1 MEPVTA
7 AVAAFSALKAG
18 VSAGKEITSLAKE
31 IGTLW
36 NSIDEINNAHNKKKS
51 SVFRSVEEEALD
63 TFMAKKKAEDME
75 NQLREIIIYS
85 RGMGAWQELI
95 KLRADIRK
103 KRQEEAARIRKKRRQ
118 MIEIILMSG
127 AIIIG
132 VSALIVFAVFL
143 VNRHVQQ

>member
-18 VSAGKEITSLAKE
+18 VAAGKEITSLAKE

-85 RGMGAWQELI
+85 RGVGAWQELVR
-95 KLRADIRK
+95 LRADIRK
-103 KRQEEAARIRKKRRQ
+103 KRQEDALAAKRKRQ
-118 MIEIILMSG
+118 QMFEVI
-127 AIIIG
+127 AI
-132 VSALIVFAVFL
+132 AATLIVGSVALFIFVLAL
-143 VNRHVQQ
+143 LSARNS

>member
-18 VSAGKEITSLAKE
+18 VAAGKEITSLAKE

-36 NSIDEINNAHNKKKS
+36 NSIDEITHQHNKKKS

-63 TFMAKKKAEDME
+63 TFMAKKKAEDLE

-95 KLRADIRK
+95 RLRADIRK
-103 KRQEEAARIRKKRRQ
+103 KRKEDALAAKRKRQ
-118 MIEIILMSG
+118 QMLEVI
-127 AIIIG
+127 AI
-132 VSALIVFAVFL
+132 AATLIVGSVALFIFVVAL
-143 VNRHVQQ
+143 LSARNS

>member
-1 MEPVTA
+1 MEPITA

-36 NSIDEINNAHNKKKS
+36 NSIDEITHQHNKKKS

-63 TFMAKKKAEDME
+63 TFMAKKKAEDLE

-95 KLRADIRK
+95 RLRADIRK
-103 KRQEEAARIRKKRRQ
+103 KRQEDALAAKRKRQ
-118 MIEIILMSG
+118 QIIEII
-127 AIIIG
+127 AIAA
-132 VSALIVFAVFL
+132 ALIAGSIVLFVFIVAL
-143 VNRHVQQ
+143 LAARNS